1 MYVLKLTIEKVTKS
15 YGEKVAVNDL
25 SFELTEGVYGFLGS
39 NGSGKTTLMRILA
52 SVSKPTSGRVLFDG
66 EDIRTL
72 DEKYRDMLGYSP
84 QHIGYYKNFTV
95 QKFMLY
101 IASLKGIERQQA
113 KQKVDELL
121 ELVNLTENNKVK
133 MSKLSG
139 GMKQRVGIAQALLND
154 PQILIVDEPTA
165 GLDPKERVRFRNL
178 LSKISANRIV
188 LLSTHIVSDIE
199 FIAKEVMILKEGVL
213 IQKESPKKL
222 LEGIR
227 NKVWTATVNEEEVAD
242 LQAHFRCGNIAHND
256 ERFDIRL
263 LSETKPHSNA
273 VQTKPN
279 LEDLYLYYFEEDG
292 VA

>member
-1 MYVLKLTIEKVTKS
+1 MKLTIEKVTKS
-15 YGEKVAVNDL
+15 FGEKVAVNDL

-52 SVSKPTSGRVLFDG
+52 SVSKPTAGRILLEG
-66 EDIRTL
+66 EDICKL
-72 DEKYRDMLGYSP
+72 DEKYRDILGYSP

-95 QKFMLY
+95 QKFMMY
-101 IASLKGIERQQA
+101 IASLKGIESKGA

-121 ELVNLTENNKVK
+121 DLVNLTENKKVK

-154 PQILIVDEPTA
+154 PKILIVDEPTA

-199 FIAKEVMILKEGVL
+199 FIAKEVMILKEGAL

-222 LEGIR
+222 LEGMR
-227 NKVWTATVNEEEVAD
+227 GKVWTATVNEEEVSD
-242 LQAHFRCGNIAHND
+242 LQTHFRCGNIAHND
-256 ERFDIRL
+256 ERFDVRL
-263 LSETKPHSNA
+263 LSDTKPHSNA
-273 VQTKPN
+273 VQTQPN
-279 LEDLYLYYFEEDG
+279 LEDLYLYYFDEDG
-292 VA
+292 VL

>member
-1 MYVLKLTIEKVTKS
+1 MKLTIEKVTKS